1 MKYLLHWASVFL
13 IENGAVGTS
22 LVVQRLG
29 LDASNAGAPSSIPG
43 QGAGSYMMKLRV
55 HMLQQKI
62 PSATT
67 KILHSEIN
75 K

>member
-1 MKYLLHWASVFL
+1 MMKYLLHWASVFL
-13 IENGAVGTS
+13 IENGAVGPS

-29 LDASNAGAPSSIPG
+29 LDASKAGGPSLIPG

-62 PSATT
+62 PSA
-67 KILHSEIN
+67 KRRRRI